1 MRTKTLLIAAAAL
14 AAGVITSQAQP
25 VYSQNVV
32 GYVNQVIPGNG
43 AQSLIVN
50 PLQNTTNGVEQ
61 ILTGLQGGEN
71 ILLWSGSGYYIYNF
85 NPGLQANDGT
95 PSDWIDLGGNIPG
108 DVNDQGTL
116 FAPDPQISI
125 GQAFFYVNGNG
136 ATNWVQNLVLQ

>member
-1 MRTKTLLIAAAAL
+1 LVW
-14 AAGVITSQAQP
+14 AG
-25 VYSQNVV
+25 N
-32 GYVNQVIPGNG
+32 
-43 AQSLIVN
+43 
-50 PLQNTTNGVEQ
+50 
-61 ILTGLQGGEN
+61 
-71 ILLWSGSGYYIYNF
+71 GYYIYNY
-85 NPGLQANDGT
+85 NPGLKANDGT